1 MDLHIQCNNAH
12 LLTSNGVGIAKVIG
26 NVNVTGAKTTDGDIL
41 IEGDSI
47 VNSNYSVNGTSNWN
61 SSATIEVPSSLSI
74 PAIYSN
80 NVFQTQPVSH
90 VQNGTLTFDSNNN
103 AATGTNYFIET
114 GGFLNFSLGN
124 QNIGS
129 NYKAIVSNTS
139 NTSGQLQFV
148 SGTPINWTIT
158 GGNIALS
165 GNVID
170 SRARNLV
177 GSIIAIMEDS
187 QINFSTGVD
196 VYRGTGNLLFNN
208 SNLTIGDTF
217 DFTYDGT
224 KWLLNVYLAN
234 FSALVLA

>member
-1 MDLHIQCNNAH
+1 MDLNLKCNNAN
-12 LLTSNGVGIAKVIG
+12 LLTSNGVGIVKVIG

-61 SSATIEVPSSLSI
+61 SSATIEVPSSLTI

-103 AATGTNYFIET
+103 AATGTNYFIQT

-148 SGTPINWTIT
+148 SSTPINWTIT
-158 GGNIALS
+158 GGNITLS
-165 GNVID
+165 GNVSD
-170 SRARNLV
+170 PRAYDILV
-177 GSIIAIMEDS
+177 IAIMQNS

-208 SNLTIGDTF
+208 SHLTIGDTF

-224 KWLLNVYLAN
+224 KWLLNVYLSN
-234 FSALVLA
+234 FSALALV